1 MRTTLLSAFTILLF
15 TGAVTARADDACAG
29 FKWDVTKERALFAGS
44 AVVQAAGTDA
54 ASAAAITPD
63 RLFELHL
70 APQAKVTFAA
80 VPGRQTSDP
89 DSYAGLATLKLGA
102 AGMYR
107 VAVDL
112 PLWIDVVVN
121 GKLKSPNDY
130 QGQRGCSAP
139 HKIVQFEL
147 TTEQPLTLQISS
159 AAQASVRVAITR
171 VP

>member
-1 MRTTLLSAFTILLF
+1 MRTTLLAAFAMLLL
-15 TGAVTARADDACAG
+15 TAAVSARADDACAG
-29 FKWDVTKERALFAGS
+29 FKWDVSKERALFAGS
-44 AVVQAAGTDA
+44 AIVQAAGTDA
-54 ASAAAITPD
+54 ASAAVITPD

-70 APQAKVTFAA
+70 APQAKVAFAA

-89 DSYAGLATLKLGA
+89 DSYAGLANLKLSA
-102 AGMYR
+102 AGTYR
-107 VAVDL
+107 IAVDL

-121 GKLKSPNDY
+121 GKLRSPSDY

-147 TTEQPLTLQISS
+147 TTDQPLTLQVSS
-159 AAQASVRVAITR
+159 AAQASVRVAIIR